1 MTGVIAA
8 AAPGSTDASYF
19 ACAER
24 REAWSF
30 ALLAVPGLVVIGLLL
45 IVPVGWLF
53 VLSFIGKDGG
63 VSLENYAR
71 LAQPVYVITFV
82 TTFQIAGIVTLG
94 SILLGYPVAYLLSQL
109 SPRAAAICM
118 IFVILPFWTSV
129 LVRTYAWLV
138 LLQRRGLINS
148 WLVGLGIINEPIP
161 LVNNFIGT
169 AIGMLH
175 VLLPFMI
182 LPLYSSMKT
191 IDTDYLKAASSCGA
205 SPMRA
210 FWDVFFPLSR
220 PGLFAGTVLVFILS
234 LGFYLTPALLGGG
247 RVSMWSMQIATN
259 VSTYS
264 NWGAASALG
273 VLLLVVTIAIL
284 AALNKVFR
292 VDKLYGGR

>member
-1 MTGVIAA
+1 MTGMIAA
-8 AAPGSTDASYF
+8 APPVSTDATYF
-19 ACAER
+19 ARAER

-30 ALLAVPGLVVIGLLL
+30 ALLAVPGLVVVGLLL

-53 VLSFIGKDGG
+53 VLSFVGKDGG

-82 TTFQIAGIVTLG
+82 TTFEIAGIVTLG

-161 LVNNFIGT
+161 LVNNFVGT
-169 AIGMLH
+169 TIGMLH

-191 IDTDYLKAASSCGA
+191 IDGDYLKAASSCGA

-210 FWDVFFPLSR
+210 FRDVFFPLSR

-292 VDKLYGGR
+292 VDTLYGGR